1 MTESP
6 ISKTTARWIARSIA
20 GSFCLLVLYFLY
32 WLYFDN
38 PPFWAKNPNVF
49 SYMLQILLL
58 FIGSFLFLFFAAA
71 PLIKFSVKCVSWVIR
86 NLK

>member
-1 MTESP
+1 MTKSP

-20 GSFCLLVLYFLY
+20 GSFCLVVVYFLY

-38 PPFWAKNPNVF
+38 APFWAKDASAWASIFQIVF
-49 SYMLQILLL
+49 LMT
-58 FIGSFLFLFFAAA
+58 GAFLFLYFVA
-71 PLIKFSVKCVSWVIR
+71 PHLIKFSIKFVSWVIR